1 MTGEISLGRKTDEG
15 VPEGDPGFL
24 SNLESRI
31 DTLLAQFQE
40 LMKQRDELAAA
51 LDSERE
57 KTRQIEKRLELFTQ
71 DREKVKTRI
80 DQLLHRLKGIDF

>member
-1 MTGEISLGRKTDEG
+1 MTGEISLVRTIEES
-15 VPEGDPGFL
+15 VPDGEQGLL
-24 SNLESRI
+24 SNLEGRV
-31 DTLLAQFQE
+31 DHLLVKFQE
-40 LMKQRDELAAA
+40 LMKERDEVAAA

-57 KTRQIEKRLELFTQ
+57 KVGQLEKRLERFTQ

>member
-15 VPEGDPGFL
+15 VPEGEQGFL
-24 SNLESRI
+24 SNLENRV
-31 DTLLAQFQE
+31 DTLLARFQE

-57 KTRQIEKRLELFTQ
+57 KTRQLEKRLELFTQ

-80 DQLLHRLKGIDF
+80 DQLLHRLKGIEF

>member
-1 MTGEISLGRKTDEG
+1 MTGEISLGGKIEES
-15 VPEGDPGFL
+15 VPDGEQGLL
-24 SNLESRI
+24 SNLEGRV
-31 DTLLAQFQE
+31 DHLLVKFQE
-40 LMKQRDELAAA
+40 LMKERDEVAAA

-57 KTRQIEKRLELFTQ
+57 KVGQLEKRLERFTQ